1 MSGKPDVSLSGL
13 ALCYVDL
20 KDYGA
25 QILLES
31 TVFFT
36 YFWNCKPV
44 HVLTFF
50 FFFLNNFSM
59 LIFQLTYFHFH
70 LFISGTVVF
79 SVDFIGGLD
88 TYSYRQPPQEHV
100 ELKPVKPVGKV
111 LVLWTTLILLTGLKA
126 NLLLT

>member
-1 MSGKPDVSLSGL
+1 MFPCLVWRCAMWISKTTEHRS
-13 ALCYVDL
+13 
-20 KDYGA
+20 
-25 QILLES
+25 
-31 TVFFT
+31 
-36 YFWNCKPV
+36 FWNPQYFLPTSGIANLCMC
-44 HVLTFF
+44 LLFF
-50 FFFLNNFSM
+50 FFFNNFSM